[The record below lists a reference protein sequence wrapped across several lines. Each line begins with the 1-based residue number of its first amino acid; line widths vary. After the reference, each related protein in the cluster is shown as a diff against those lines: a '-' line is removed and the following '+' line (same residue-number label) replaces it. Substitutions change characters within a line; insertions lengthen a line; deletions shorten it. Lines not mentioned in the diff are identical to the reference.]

1 MTARTHIQTLITHSA
16 EETSAIGKQ
25 LARGLEPGDIVCL
38 FGDLGAGKTTM
49 IKGIAEGLAIKSDY
63 VHSPTFTLLNL
74 YEHGRLPLYHFDLYR
89 IEDPEELFDIG
100 YEEFLYGS
108 GISVIEWSERFGHL
122 LPKERL
128 EIHLRHKGDD
138 RREIRVKAVGGGM
151 RAGISWLK
159 SLIME
164 K

>member
-1 MTARTHIQTLITHSA
+1 MRARSICETIITQDA
-16 EETSAIGKQ
+16 EETRAFGKQ
-25 LARGLEPGDIVCL
+25 LALKFKPGDIVCF

-49 IKGIAEGLAIKSDY
+49 IKGIAEGLAITSDY

-100 YEEFLYGS
+100 YDEFLYGS

-128 EIHLRHKGDD
+128 EIHLRHKGED
-138 RREIRVKAVGGGM
+138 RREIRVKA
-151 RAGISWLK
+151 AGNRYAGRKILSR
-159 SLIME
+159 IG
-164 K
+164 